1 MSYPAFFDQA
11 PRITTFD
18 PLAQFLGV
26 SEDGELEY
34 TYLDAVKLAGHSCP
48 TVASAYLMAVRGL
61 AALYPD
67 DLPVR
72 GAIQV
77 SFQAARDEGVTG
89 VIANVIGLITGAA
102 GEEGFKGLGGRFHR
116 DQLLRFRAP
125 IGGEVRLATADRA
138 VDVRIDPGPGFLQ
151 DTRTSVQ
158 AALNPS
164 ASARERQAFGAAF
177 QARVKRLLV
186 DRRDD
191 PTLVSVT
198 LL

>member
-1 MSYPAFFDQA
+1 MNHPAFFDQA

-26 SEDGELEY
+26 SEDGRIEY

-61 AALYPD
+61 AALCPD
-67 DLPVR
+67 GLPVR
-72 GAIQV
+72 GEIEV

-102 GEEGFKGLGGRFHR
+102 GDEGFKGLGGRFHR
-116 DQLLRFRAP
+116 NQLLHFQAP

-138 VDVRIDPGPGFLQ
+138 VDVRIDPGPGFMQ

-158 AALNPS
+158 AALSPS
-164 ASARERQAFGAAF
+164 ATPADRKAFAEAF

-186 DRRDD
+186 DRKDD

-198 LL
+198 PV